1 MVKKIKSSKL
11 INKDINKIIRTFQVM
26 LTNLEK
32 SEKSISESKL
42 KIENKIDLLQNEHVS
57 LEQVQKRTENLKSK
71 IMNLI
76 N

>member
-11 INKDINKIIRTFQVM
+11 INKDINKVIRTFQVM

-42 KIENKIDLLQNEHVS
+42 EIENKIDLLQNEHVS

>member
-1 MVKKIKSSKL
+1 MAKKFKSAEL
-11 INKDINKIIRTFQVM
+11 ITQDVNRVIRTFQTM
-26 LTNLEK
+26 LINLEE

-42 KIENKIDLLQNEHVS
+42 EIESQIDLLQNEHVN
-57 LEQVQKRTENLKSK
+57 LEQVQKRTETLKSK